1 MLKTETVDARLT
13 ATKGYS
19 SGWDYLRLVLAA
31 GVIVVHSLPLS
42 HGIAARWEIP
52 TPLMVFAQVILPMF
66 FALSGFLVAAS
77 LLRVPIPNFIGLR
90 VLRIFPALVVE
101 VVLSALILGPLLT
114 PLPLAEYFA
123 NEWFWA
129 YFRNVYGDIH
139 YTLPGL
145 FMNNPYPNVV
155 NGSLWTVPFE
165 LECYIVLVVL
175 GILRFNRHWALM
187 LAVTLAGS
195 AYLWF
200 NHVGEGIESF
210 IYGRLLVVYF
220 LAGVTI
226 YAMRSF
232 LPLRGDLFVAC
243 AVLALAGT
251 MQKELLYISPLA
263 VAYCTAWIG
272 LQTPKK
278 VPAIFFKGDYSYGI
292 YLYGFVVQQVFAQL
306 VPSHW
311 VVNSILS
318 LIGVSLFAAFSWHFI
333 EKPTLK
339 LKRFLKDGKNNKR
352 DEALAANVLPTTAK
366 V

>member
-1 MLKTETVDARLT
+1 MLSNETIGARLT

-19 SGWDYLRLVLAA
+19 SGWDYLRLILAA

-42 HGIAARWEIP
+42 HGIAARWAIP
-52 TPLMVFAQVILPMF
+52 TPLMMFAQVLLPMF

-90 VLRIFPALVVE
+90 VLRIFPALAVE

-114 PLPLAEYFA
+114 PIPMTEYFS

-129 YFRNVYGDIH
+129 YFKNVYGDIH

-187 LAVTLAGS
+187 LMVTIAGS
-195 AYLWF
+195 GYLWF
-200 NHVGEGIESF
+200 NHAEEGIESF

-226 YAMRSF
+226 YSMRSF
-232 LPLRGDLFVAC
+232 LPLRIDLFLAC
-243 AVLALAGT
+243 AILALAGT
-251 MQKELLYISPLA
+251 LHKELLYLSPLA

-278 VPAIFFKGDYSYGI
+278 VPAVLFSGDYSYGI

-306 VPSHW
+306 APSNW
-311 VVNSILS
+311 IVNSILS
-318 LIGVSLFAAFSWHFI
+318 LIAVSLFAAFSWHFI

-339 LKRFLKDGKNNKR
+339 LKRFLKDGKHNRR
-352 DEALAANVLPTTAK
+352 DDELASGALPPTAQA
-366 V
+366 